1 MLHSYQEPNGV
12 INTVKY
18 HPDGT
23 CVAAGT
29 FDKKIKIW
37 DIRSKKLVQ
46 FYDAHKE
53 SVTGVSF
60 HSSGNYLVSSSYD
73 SSLKI
78 WDLRNGQIMYT
89 LFGHEVS

>member
-1 MLHSYQEPNGV
+1 MLHSFSEPNGV

-37 DIRSKKLVQ
+37 DTRSKKNL
-46 FYDAHKE
+46 
-53 SVTGVSF
+53 
-60 HSSGNYLVSSSYD
+60 SSYT
-73 SSLKI
+73 KI
-78 WDLRNGQIMYT
+78 IRK
-89 LFGHEVS
+89 V